1 LDATCADDIALVCA
15 NPYDLQI
22 HVNQAVNYSDTHRYK
37 LQPQKSVI
45 IEINNTKRN
54 HRDRQP
60 PIKINQNNMTV
71 VEKSAHL
78 GILRSKSKEKTEAI
92 HIEQNITKARR
103 TAYSLL
109 SAEFHGVNGLDP
121 MTSLSLYKTYIQPVL
136 TYGLA
141 IVQPKQSNLVKLEL
155 FQKTILKIMSLPIN
169 TPDPTAYILSGLLP
183 VEAIIDIKCMSLF
196 NNICRQPDNAIE
208 KQLAMRQLLNKSTD
222 NRSWFINI
230 KKILLKYEFSNIN
243 ELLTNP

>member
-1 LDATCADDIALVCA
+1 MLL
-15 NPYDLQI
+15 
-22 HVNQAVNYSDTHRYK
+22 
-37 LQPQKSVI
+37 
-45 IEINNTKRN
+45 
-54 HRDRQP
+54 
-60 PIKINQNNMTV
+60 

-109 SAEFHGVNGLDP
+109 SAGFHGVNGLDP

-136 TYGLA
+136 TYGPE

-155 FQKTILKIMSLPIN
+155 FQKTILKQILSLPIN
-169 TPDPTAYILSGLLP
+169 TLDPTAYILSGLLP
-183 VEAIIDIKCMSLF
+183 VEAIIDIKCMTLF

-222 NRSWFINI
+222 SRSWFINI

-243 ELLTNP
+243 ELLTNPIKKSIWKSSVQREVENL